1 MITHTGKTTMK
12 ESNYSS
18 VEISDTGVAALSI
31 CNAGSMNILSSDVM
45 ADLIRTL
52 HALRADPTVRVL
64 VLRGSGDKAFIGG
77 ADIKEMA
84 KLTASTA
91 PAFITCLHDL
101 CEAVRDF
108 PVPVIAR
115 LSGWCMGG
123 GLELAAA
130 CDIRIA
136 SDSAH
141 FAMPEVKIGIP
152 SVIQAVLLSRLIGE
166 GNTRW
171 MLLTGQPIGAAVAEK
186 WGLVNTVVDQAML
199 DAAVRETVAAIL
211 ECGPAGIRAQKALLR
226 SWEAPY
232 MTELM
237 RQSIACF
244 AAQFHG
250 DEPRKYMQKFIDRK
264 RS

>member
-1 MITHTGKTTMK
+1 MK
-12 ESNYSS
+12 ESSYSA
-18 VEISDTGVAALSI
+18 VALRDTGVATLTI
-31 CNAGSMNILSSDVM
+31 CNTGSMNILSSDVI
-45 ADLIRTL
+45 ADLICTLRTL
-52 HALRADPTVRVL
+52 RSDPAVRVL
-64 VLRGSGDKAFIGG
+64 VLRGNGDKAFIGG

-84 KLTASTA
+84 KLTTSTA
-91 PAFITCLHDL
+91 RTFITGLHDL

-130 CDIRIA
+130 CDIRVA
-136 SDSAH
+136 SDSAK

-171 MLLTGQPIGAAVAEK
+171 MLLTGQPIEAAVAEK
-186 WGLVNTVVDQAML
+186 WGLVNTVVDPAML
-199 DAAVRETVAAIL
+199 DAAVETTVTAIL
-211 ECGPAGIRAQKALLR
+211 ECGPAGVRAQKALLR

-232 MTELM
+232 LAELM
-237 RQSIACF
+237 RQSIECF
-244 AAQFHG
+244 AAQFDS